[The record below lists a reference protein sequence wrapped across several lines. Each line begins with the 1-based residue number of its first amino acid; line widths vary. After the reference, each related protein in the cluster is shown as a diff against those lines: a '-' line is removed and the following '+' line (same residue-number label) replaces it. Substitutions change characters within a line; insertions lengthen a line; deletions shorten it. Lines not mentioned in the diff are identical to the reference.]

1 MSSLVSKITKKITK
15 MKNLS
20 EIKFPEFLNTA
31 KKYSECIQNT
41 KTVKQFEEICLKLL
55 ADDSITMIDIMKI
68 MGKMEADIISVHGN
82 KEVSCILDMAEAIIS
97 YHMISSKEKAQQI
110 LARDRK
116 QQNKQQ
122 REEEE
127 FVTCD
132 CELGAELAMT
142 NSKPAESKSG
152 RFVCDCDTSYKTR

>member
-116 QQNKQQ
+116 QQ

-127 FVTCD
+127 FVTRD

-142 NSKPAESKSG
+142 NSKTAELKSG
-152 RFVCDCDTSYKTR
+152 RFVCDCDTSYKNRRNSH

>member
-1 MSSLVSKITKKITK
+1 

-55 ADDSITMIDIMKI
+55 ADDLITMIDIMKI

-82 KEVSCILDMAEAIIS
+82 KKVSCILDMAEAIIS
-97 YHMISSKEKAQQI
+97 
-110 LARDRK
+110 DCD
-116 QQNKQQ
+116 
-122 REEEE
+122 
-127 FVTCD
+127 CD

-152 RFVCDCDTSYKTR
+152 RFVCDCDTLYKTR

>member
-1 MSSLVSKITKKITK
+1 

-97 YHMISSKEKAQQI
+97 YYMISSKEKAQQI

-116 QQNKQQ
+116 QQ

-127 FVTCD
+127 FVTRD

-142 NSKPAESKSG
+142 NSKTAESKSG
-152 RFVCDCDTSYKTR
+152 RFVCDCDTSYKNR